1 MYIEV
6 IASQSSAVFLDT
18 LQTPW
23 AIVRRF
29 HDLKFSRFG
38 TIPACE
44 RQTDRRTD
52 RQTHNDSI
60 YRASIASR
68 GKKQQVVQEY
78 WRKAKWQ
85 GVDIHCK
92 RFNMISTIREHHSA
106 AMQQSRCHAVI
117 EDWMIPFAAYIA
129 AETPDVFLLMGRTTP
144 KIVSSCRGIS
154 TTANTW
160 FFGPTWIS
168 PQNGISIGLAVLQS
182 SPVCPTH
189 RYTDHATCDVCR
201 RSPHLYNIWDLPAF
215 SLQWVTFSIV
225 IGCMCLPLLRFAR
238 AKICIF

>member
-1 MYIEV
+1 LRWENKASLTAYFLSNISAENYQNRLMYIEV

-78 WRKAKWQ
+78 
-85 GVDIHCK
+85 
-92 RFNMISTIREHHSA
+92 
-106 AMQQSRCHAVI
+106 
-117 EDWMIPFAAYIA
+117 
-129 AETPDVFLLMGRTTP
+129 
-144 KIVSSCRGIS
+144 
-154 TTANTW
+154 
-160 FFGPTWIS
+160 
-168 PQNGISIGLAVLQS
+168 
-182 SPVCPTH
+182 
-189 RYTDHATCDVCR
+189 
-201 RSPHLYNIWDLPAF
+201 
-215 SLQWVTFSIV
+215 
-225 IGCMCLPLLRFAR
+225 
-238 AKICIF
+238 